1 MRINHN
7 IAALNTHR
15 QLNSATTKHNQNL
28 WRNYL
33 QVFVLTKLETMQQVL
48 QFLKKCV
55 DKFVGWTSF

>member
-15 QLNSATTKHNQNL
+15 QLNSASKHKENQ

-33 QVFVLTKLETMQQVL
+33 QVFVLTKLEMMQLV
-48 QFLKKCV
+48 
-55 DKFVGWTSF
+55 